1 MHSFCKTTLDKY
13 ILVFSLLKL
22 AIIEGKTLIVV
33 DDITEAYRMKFFLQK
48 FNITSFVLA
57 PDMPKN
63 QIGSILHFFH
73 IGQFSI
79 LIALHTGYASKPQ
92 IKELTNVINFD
103 MPSNYNGYKENGQ
116 IVNDEEGCILSLPK
130 VDKKDDMDMLQL
142 LQRKFHKNFGHNMT
156 LKCVPVMWQEITK
169 VKSRVEAIVNYLT
182 PKTVKK

>member
-1 MHSFCKTTLDKY
+1 M
-13 ILVFSLLKL
+13 FSLLKL

-79 LIALHTGYASKPQ
+79 LIALHTGYASRPQ

-130 VDKKDDMDMLQL
+130 VDKKEDMDMLQL